1 MAFVVTMFAASA
13 QAAVTFQPALHYDTS
28 SGPADVETVDVN
40 RDGRLDVIVAERF
53 SDTVAVF
60 LGNGDGTLGARHSF
74 FAGPGPV
81 DIAVGDFNRDGK
93 PDLAIA
99 DASDDLSFG
108 EVSIL
113 RGNGDG
119 TFDLIDHHV
128 TGYGTDGV
136 VIADFDRDGKLDVAA
151 TTGSATAYQDNLAFL
166 RGHGDGTVAEPTYTD
181 VRAFPSS
188 LAAGDLN
195 RDGIPDLVLEA
206 DSVPIDNG
214 GIYVLRGRGDGTFAT
229 PVEYLGD
236 AKPTSVRL
244 ADVDRDGRLDIV
256 ATALVGGSRRLVVLP
271 GTGTGGFGAPVTSDS
286 VTDLRAL
293 SIADVSGDGVPDVI
307 GTRSGSADV
316 QVAVGIGNRRFAAP
330 QAVPAGLQDSRATA
344 VGDLDKDGR
353 VDVVASDFL
362 LDQVV
367 VLRNATPK
375 PGPKSKEDCKG
386 SGWRTFGFRNQ
397 GLCIASLHGRE
408 PAHPSR

>member
-1 MAFVVTMFAASA
+1 MFAASA
-13 QAAVTFQPALHYDTS
+13 QAAVTFQPALHYDTTFS
-28 SGPADVETVDVN
+28 SGAGGVETADVN

-74 FAGPGPV
+74 SAGPGPV
-81 DIAVGDFNRDGK
+81 DIAVGDLNRDGK

-99 DASDDLSFG
+99 DASDLSFG
-108 EVSIL
+108 EVTIL

-128 TGYGTDGV
+128 TGFGTDGV

-151 TTGSATAYQDNLAFL
+151 TTGSATAFQDNLAFL
-166 RGHGDGTVAEPTYTD
+166 RGNGDGTVTEPTYTD

-195 RDGIPDLVLEA
+195 RDGIQDLVLEA
-206 DSVPIDNG
+206 ESVTIDNG

-229 PVEYLGD
+229 PVEYLGA
-236 AKPTSVRL
+236 AKPASVRL
-244 ADVDRDGRLDIV
+244 ADVDRDSRLDIV
-256 ATALVGGSRRLVVLP
+256 ATALIGGSRRLVVLP
-271 GTGTGGFGAPVTSDS
+271 GTGTGAFGAPVTSNS
-286 VTDLRAL
+286 ATDLRAL
-293 SIADVSGDGVPDVI
+293 SIADVNRDGLPDVV

-316 QVAVGIGNRRFAAP
+316 QVAVGIGSRRFAAP
-330 QAVPAGLQDSRATA
+330 HPVPAGLQDSRATA
-344 VGDLDKDGR
+344 TGDLDNDGR
-353 VDVVASDFL
+353 IDVLASDFL

-375 PGPKSKEDCKG
+375 PGPKTKEDCKR
-386 SGWRTFGFRNQ
+386 SGWRAFGFRNQ
-397 GLCIASLHGRE
+397 GLCVSSLRAGR
-408 PAHPSR
+408 R